1 MQIIDKRKCEEKV
14 NNEQLTWE
22 WDVTWVVVIRELC
35 MQDGQFLR
43 QRIAIPITYKA
54 RKLWTMLS
62 LSCYSLC

>member
-54 RKLWTMLS
+54 RKL
-62 LSCYSLC
+62 